1 MAEKQKI
8 GDILYH
14 LRTQGTGSEGIHIRG
29 IVNAFRKH
37 GYHVD
42 FLWPLGE
49 GDPTVRAGNNPYDR
63 EKRKSRLELIVPLI
77 PGPIFAFLEFLYNFW
92 AYRHF
97 NALLKE
103 KEYLFIYERHYFF
116 SIAAGLAARK
126 HRVPLVVEI
135 NELAGFK
142 RVRKNHL
149 TALAKWCERS
159 LFKNAT
165 LISVVSKFIKDEIVK
180 RYPEVPPEKI
190 HVIPNGVEESYFDE
204 HFDGGAVRSRFDIDD
219 KVVFGFVG
227 FFLHEKSWHKLEWFL
242 PVFLEATRNKP
253 EVVIMLVGDGPGRK
267 GLEEIARESGA
278 EERVI
283 FTGSVPNREVGHYL
297 SAMDVGVIPH
307 TNEYRSPIKMFEYMA
322 LGKPILAPDVE
333 PVSSVIG
340 GIQGDYLFEAES
352 DESLKKTISHLLESR
367 DKWPSVGEELKNLIK
382 NRYTYE
388 KHGETILHLLEP
400 YITSGGT
407 SRNG

>member
-14 LRTQGTGSEGIHIRG
+14 LRTQGTGSEGIHIR
-29 IVNAFRKH
+29 
-37 GYHVD
+37 HVD

-116 SIAAGLAARK
+116 NALLKEKEYLFIYERHYFFSIAAGLAARK

-159 LFKNAT
+159 LFKNDT
-165 LISVVSKFIKDEIVK
+165 PK
-180 RYPEVPPEKI
+180 
-190 HVIPNGVEESYFDE
+190 
-204 HFDGGAVRSRFDIDD
+204 SR
-219 KVVFGFVG
+219 
-227 FFLHEKSWHKLEWFL
+227 L
-242 PVFLEATRNKP
+242 R
-253 EVVIMLVGDGPGRK
+253 R
-267 GLEEIARESGA
+267 
-278 EERVI
+278 
-283 FTGSVPNREVGHYL
+283 FT
-297 SAMDVGVIPH
+297 
-307 TNEYRSPIKMFEYMA
+307 
-322 LGKPILAPDVE
+322 
-333 PVSSVIG
+333 
-340 GIQGDYLFEAES
+340 
-352 DESLKKTISHLLESR
+352 
-367 DKWPSVGEELKNLIK
+367 
-382 NRYTYE
+382 
-388 KHGETILHLLEP
+388 
-400 YITSGGT
+400 
-407 SRNG
+407 